1 MEPNLTSPE
10 IDQQVRRLL
19 SLALKRPL
27 HAGENPSRASEPGWD
42 SLKHVEIVFLMEDH
56 FRVRFR
62 EQELRNLDDADGLAR
77 AIRIRLLGDQ
87 ACATGS

>member
-1 MEPNLTSPE
+1 MEPNLTATE
-10 IDQQVRRLL
+10 INQQVRRLL

-27 HAGENPSRASEPGWD
+27 HAAENPSRASEPGWD

-62 EQELRNLDDADGLAR
+62 EPELRNVDDAEGLAR
-77 AIRIRLLGDQ
+77 AIRSRLLGDQ
-87 ACATGS
+87 ACATRS